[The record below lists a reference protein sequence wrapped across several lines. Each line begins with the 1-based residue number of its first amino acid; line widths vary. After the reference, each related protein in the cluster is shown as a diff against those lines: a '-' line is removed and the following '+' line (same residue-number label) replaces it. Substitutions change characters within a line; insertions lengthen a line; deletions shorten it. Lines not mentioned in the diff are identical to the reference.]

1 LGLPTLGKAKGIG
14 VGVKKGKVGIST
26 IVYIFLKVCHCSKIL
41 GMLGIG
47 LQLSYY
53 GEEDIAITNRF
64 NSIITLK
71 HQTRGEDGLTLAK

>member
-1 LGLPTLGKAKGIG
+1 MLEFQQLFTFF
-14 VGVKKGKVGIST
+14 KV
-26 IVYIFLKVCHCSKIL
+26 YHCSKIL

-53 GEEDIAITNRF
+53 GEEDIVITNRF

-71 HQTRGEDGLTLAK
+71 HQTREEDGLTLTK